1 MPSVPRDKLEV
12 KLSSSGVFLLARIY
26 KKKLEMWQWALNPEL
41 DEALQFLQSLRS
53 VLHAFNKD
61 IAKAE
66 DIIAEMFCLT
76 IESRLHYYLAFVF
89 GTLVV
94 CASLVS
100 KLCFV
105 IVQQFR
111 SALRNFCSCMFQL
124 SQLIMYM

>member
-1 MPSVPRDKLEV
+1 
-12 KLSSSGVFLLARIY
+12 
-26 KKKLEMWQWALNPEL
+26 MWQWALNPEL

-76 IESRLHYYLAFVF
+76 IESRLHYYLVFVS

-94 CASLVS
+94 CASLIS

-105 IVQQFR
+105 IAQQFR
-111 SALRNFCSCMFQL
+111 SALRNCCSCMFQFSQSIMIDKSANL
-124 SQLIMYM
+124 SERCCLHT